1 MQLSPSSSYNF
12 CKKVLAAMKGGTL
25 EDLKK
30 RKKKKTSV
38 TETEWPERIMAA
50 LEMPENTRM
59 QPGNSSVS
67 VAYGVQKPKIWLQ
80 KPKKQIIEELKEQY
94 KEETQFSVSTL
105 LTLIPKNYV
114 APGEGDR
121 ECNVCV
127 KHTNEE
133 NLTRKLRAFDPS
145 LPTSSRELSA
155 LVMCPPSPTNVFSV
169 MEPLTWNQK
178 CSLR

>member
-1 MQLSPSSSYNF
+1 MRLVENVVNFVSPVSHLGAKSNHMTEAQRNLRYGDGSPVSLHSAINEDSNPYAPYKSSGF
-12 CKKVLAAMKGGTL
+12 
-25 EDLKK
+25 
-30 RKKKKTSV
+30 
-38 TETEWPERIMAA
+38 
-50 LEMPENTRM
+50 
-59 QPGNSSVS
+59 
-67 VAYGVQKPKIWLQ
+67 Q